1 MQKLLRLYRKLRAK
15 HILRIHC
22 QSKDTN
28 DKNFLF
34 LIFEP
39 FKDLSFS
46 KKYKVLFMQS
56 STRR

>member
-1 MQKLLRLYRKLRAK
+1 MQKLLRQYRKLRTK

-22 QSKDTN
+22 QSKDTG

-39 FKDLSFS
+39 LKDLSLS
-46 KKYKVLFMQS
+46 KNYKVLLMQS
-56 STRR
+56 STST